1 MNPNPSQESAIGFL
15 NSIPVLKGNTYASWR
30 SKVLIGLGIANLD
43 YALRTEQPAP
53 LTDESSDEDKRNF
66 ERWEHSNRMSLMIMQ
81 HAIPEN
87 FRGTVPKEAT
97 AKEFLE
103 AIDMNFASNEK
114 AETASLMHKLVTM
127 RYNGRGEIREHIME
141 MSNTASKLT
150 ALNLTISDDQLVH
163 LVMIS
168 LPHQFD
174 HFKVSYN
181 TVKDKW
187 SLNELISH
195 CVQEEERLKQSKTE
209 SAHLATSY
217 RGKRGKDKGK
227 RILSEFAK
235 GKRIL
240 PDSSRNVAGPS
251 AKQFKKERSGSV
263 CFFCKK
269 DGHKKNDCEE
279 YHAWRVKKG
288 LPPVPKA
295 D

>member
-1 MNPNPSQESAIGFL
+1 
-15 NSIPVLKGNTYASWR
+15 
-30 SKVLIGLGIANLD
+30 
-43 YALRTEQPAP
+43 
-53 LTDESSDEDKRNF
+53 
-66 ERWEHSNRMSLMIMQ
+66 
-81 HAIPEN
+81 
-87 FRGTVPKEAT
+87 
-97 AKEFLE
+97 
-103 AIDMNFASNEK
+103 
-114 AETASLMHKLVTM
+114 
-127 RYNGRGEIREHIME
+127 
-141 MSNTASKLT
+141 
-150 ALNLTISDDQLVH
+150 
-163 LVMIS
+163 MIS

-279 YHAWRVKKG
+279 YHAWRVKKEQDDT
-288 LPPVPKA
+288 LVIPVPPPEQQHEEQPQPPQEHDEVVPLRRSTRSLFVKPLKA
-295 D
+295 LMLKSGSML

>member
-1 MNPNPSQESAIGFL
+1 MSNGSLDKWLYSNMHSLDLMQRLKIAIDVAAALEYLHHGHTFPVVHRDVKPNNVLLDQDMVAHLGDFGTGKLFDNGEVVVQTQTLATIGYAAPAQESAIGFL

-43 YALRTEQPAP
+43 YALRTEQPTP

-87 FRGTVPKEAT
+87 FRGTVPKEANV
-97 AKEFLE
+97 KEFLQ

-163 LVMIS
+163 LVMHFR
-168 LPHQFD
+168 LVFAVMGFD
-174 HFKVSYN
+174 A
-181 TVKDKW
+181 
-187 SLNELISH
+187 
-195 CVQEEERLKQSKTE
+195 CR
-209 SAHLATSY
+209 
-217 RGKRGKDKGK
+217 
-227 RILSEFAK
+227 
-235 GKRIL
+235 
-240 PDSSRNVAGPS
+240 VANS
-251 AKQFKKERSGSV
+251 
-263 CFFCKK
+263 
-269 DGHKKNDCEE
+269 
-279 YHAWRVKKG
+279 
-288 LPPVPKA
+288 
-295 D
+295 

>member
-1 MNPNPSQESAIGFL
+1 MKLILEVEELITVEYKTGISCCFIIRFSILHQLQQENREHFLCEASSILGYRFVSVNKVSDHIFFVDVGAQESTIGFL
-15 NSIPVLKGNTYASWR
+15 NFIPVLKGNTYASWR
-30 SKVLIGLGIANLD
+30 SKVLIGLGVANLD

-53 LTDESSDEDKRNF
+53 LIDESSDENKWNF

-97 AKEFLE
+97 TKEFLE
-103 AIDMNFASNEK
+103 VIDMNFASNEK

-127 RYNGRGEIREHIME
+127 RYNGRGEIWEHIME
-141 MSNTASKLT
+141 MSNTTSKLT
-150 ALNLTISDDQLVH
+150 TLNLTISDDQLVH

-195 CVQEEERLKQSKTE
+195 CVQEEERMKQSN
-209 SAHLATSY
+209 
-217 RGKRGKDKGK
+217 GKCS
-227 RILSEFAK
+227 LSNK
-235 GKRIL
+235 L
-240 PDSSRNVAGPS
+240 
-251 AKQFKKERSGSV
+251 
-263 CFFCKK
+263 
-269 DGHKKNDCEE
+269 
-279 YHAWRVKKG
+279 
-288 LPPVPKA
+288 
-295 D
+295 